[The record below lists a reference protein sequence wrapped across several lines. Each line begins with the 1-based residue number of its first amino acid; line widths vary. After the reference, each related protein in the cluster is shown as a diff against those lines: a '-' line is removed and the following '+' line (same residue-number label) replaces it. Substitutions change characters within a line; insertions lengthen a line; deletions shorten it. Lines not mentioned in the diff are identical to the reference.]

1 MKKKIF
7 AAILASAML
16 LSVAGCTQDNG
27 GNEDGNQTETNGSA
41 ADTTTSSAEVN
52 NGGEVDNKAPHQVDT
67 GYKLADDEGKVLNIY
82 CWNEDFKN
90 YFEAYYKLPDGVT
103 VNWIVN
109 TNDGG
114 VYQQKLDEAL
124 FAQGDV
130 GADDKV
136 DMFLAEADYIKKYA
150 SSDFTSAL
158 SYTPS
163 SDIYS
168 YTLNAATDVR
178 NNQLKGLSF
187 QAAPSVLIYRRSIA
201 KDVLGTDDPNEVQK
215 LLDSWD
221 KFDAV
226 AADAKAKGYI
236 MTGCVEET
244 LRCYTNNATTS
255 FLSDNNEFQV
265 PAEFTT
271 WLQQAK
277 SYVDNGY
284 TLTCKRWDNEKS
296 VQMGTD
302 GKVMCFFGPAWYYNF
317 CMGTAKEQTNGDWG
331 VCVGPQEHFWG
342 GTWLLKATGTDNTG
356 LVEDIMKAFS
366 ENTEIIA
373 QLWEQKSEF
382 SCNKAMMEKYAAD
395 ASYGN
400 DLLGGQNDAA
410 IMAECAKNITWD
422 PVLHTQYDQTF
433 QETLPGRM
441 IEWFNG
447 DPKTEEEAWSNFYK
461 DLKAV
466 APDVVTP
473 E

>member
-1 MKKKIF
+1 MMKKKIF

-27 GNEDGNQTETNGSA
+27 GNEGGNQTETNGSA

-52 NGGEVDNKAPHQVDT
+52 NGGEVDNKTPHQVDT

-150 SSDFTSAL
+150 SSDFTSTL

-187 QAAPSVLIYRRSIA
+187 QAAPSVLI
-201 KDVLGTDDPNEVQK
+201 L
-215 LLDSWD
+215 
-221 KFDAV
+221 
-226 AADAKAKGYI
+226 
-236 MTGCVEET
+236 
-244 LRCYTNNATTS
+244 
-255 FLSDNNEFQV
+255 
-265 PAEFTT
+265 
-271 WLQQAK
+271 
-277 SYVDNGY
+277 
-284 TLTCKRWDNEKS
+284 
-296 VQMGTD
+296 
-302 GKVMCFFGPAWYYNF
+302 
-317 CMGTAKEQTNGDWG
+317 
-331 VCVGPQEHFWG
+331 
-342 GTWLLKATGTDNTG
+342 
-356 LVEDIMKAFS
+356 
-366 ENTEIIA
+366 
-373 QLWEQKSEF
+373 
-382 SCNKAMMEKYAAD
+382 
-395 ASYGN
+395 
-400 DLLGGQNDAA
+400 
-410 IMAECAKNITWD
+410 IT
-422 PVLHTQYDQTF
+422 
-433 QETLPGRM
+433 
-441 IEWFNG
+441 I
-447 DPKTEEEAWSNFYK
+447 
-461 DLKAV
+461 
-466 APDVVTP
+466 
-473 E
+473 